1 MAITRAQQA
10 KQMLQ
15 DGGMLVKPGFGGT
28 RQGYRGDAA
37 AASGAP
43 GMADTGPAGDVG
55 DGPASRDFGGPDR
68 DEQMGMKGK
77 TRPGRNPMAQF
88 GGIQPPPAYDEDG
101 TSTRNFNFMKDTRRR
116 VNPFGFL
123 TNLPGLAGLTFR
135 ALTPNPFGFSPTA
148 PQSPLGEGAGQEL
161 PYWAKLGFSSEE
173 EYLASLRAQASDTTE
188 QETEEEPFQLS
199 RRFRAEGGIMNA
211 DIVGG
216 EFDFESARQMYGLG
230 KLVKKVTK
238 TVKKIAKS
246 DVGKAAIAAA
256 SIYYLGGGGNP
267 FTAAGRGSFS
277 FGKLPGAGFFKGKPF
292 TKTVASFGLDR
303 QAFNAARTA
312 AGTSSGGLG
321 IGTLIGGTAIAAGL
335 LTPEEETEAEELSR
349 GEGIDIE
356 AARNAIL
363 AAKREQYMMD
373 VRARGFKADGGRIEY
388 QEGSKEPVAKKTMP
402 LLDLD
407 GKEMD

>member
-1 MAITRAQQA
+1 
-10 KQMLQ
+10 MLQ

-173 EYLASLRAQASDTTE
+173 EYLASLRA
-188 QETEEEPFQLS
+188 
-199 RRFRAEGGIMNA
+199 
-211 DIVGG
+211 
-216 EFDFESARQMYGLG
+216 
-230 KLVKKVTK
+230 
-238 TVKKIAKS
+238 
-246 DVGKAAIAAA
+246 
-256 SIYYLGGGGNP
+256 
-267 FTAAGRGSFS
+267 
-277 FGKLPGAGFFKGKPF
+277 
-292 TKTVASFGLDR
+292 
-303 QAFNAARTA
+303 
-312 AGTSSGGLG
+312 
-321 IGTLIGGTAIAAGL
+321 
-335 LTPEEETEAEELSR
+335 
-349 GEGIDIE
+349 
-356 AARNAIL
+356 
-363 AAKREQYMMD
+363 
-373 VRARGFKADGGRIEY
+373 
-388 QEGSKEPVAKKTMP
+388 
-402 LLDLD
+402 
-407 GKEMD
+407 